1 MVEVTQRNFDAVV
14 PLFQFCEMNFPG
26 EMKHAFFKL
35 ELFYYLAFMVTG
47 KLGSSDA
54 AAIAPKVVL
63 SKPTT
68 SRQDKTSIAV
78 SIWLLYIGEFRR
90 MKKWDDCLDLTGR
103 IREYLDQS
111 MLSCSS
117 FEYAATYIE
126 RYRVE
131 TAKRSKHYIN
141 VMSVI
146 QSTSKVQKR
155 RERS

>member
-1 MVEVTQRNFDAVV
+1 
-14 PLFQFCEMNFPG
+14 
-26 EMKHAFFKL
+26 
-35 ELFYYLAFMVTG
+35 MVTG
-47 KLGSSDA
+47 KLDSSDA

-90 MKKWDDCLDLTGR
+90 MKKWDDCLDFTGR

-117 FEYAATYIE
+117 FEYAATHIE

-131 TAKRSKHYIN
+131 TQQNA
-141 VMSVI
+141 
-146 QSTSKVQKR
+146 QSIISIKCQSLYTTTSLLCLVKGR
-155 RERS
+155 HR